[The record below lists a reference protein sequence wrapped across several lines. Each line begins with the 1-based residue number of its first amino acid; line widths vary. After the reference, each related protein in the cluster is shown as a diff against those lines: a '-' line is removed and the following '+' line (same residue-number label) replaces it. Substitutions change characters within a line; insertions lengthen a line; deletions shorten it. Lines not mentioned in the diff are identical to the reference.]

1 MKQPAVCGVRVLL
14 VMVFRPFAVKACDVQ
29 YGVQELIMSEWPA
42 DLAESYANIVT
53 SC

>member
-1 MKQPAVCGVRVLL
+1 MKQPAVCGTRVLL
-14 VMVFRPFAVKACDVQ
+14 LMALRPFAMKVCGAQD
-29 YGVQELIMSEWPA
+29 GVQQLIMSEWPA